1 MTPSGGNPL
10 HLSPDPAEL
19 FAQFPP
25 ADDLPRYQVVVP
37 GDVPPPYDGLLVHD
51 YHMTVTVE
59 AHHGDLVDVRPLAV
73 LHDGD
78 TYSRKIVLMLRGSGA
93 VVLFGIVRVNLAEL
107 APQVSAEIVAQK
119 TPFGR
124 VLIKHNVMRRV
135 EPTGFFRIDAGS
147 EQMAWFGLTEARPL
161 YGRVGFI
168 RCDGRRAVELFEVVA
183 PE

>member
-1 MTPSGGNPL
+1 MKRPRGNPL

-25 ADDLPRYQVVVP
+25 ADDVPRYQVIVP

-59 AHHGDLVDVRPLAV
+59 AHHGDLVDVRVLAV
-73 LHDGD
+73 RHEDDL
-78 TYSRKIVLMLRGSGA
+78 YSRKIVLTLRSSGK
-93 VVLFGIVRVNLAEL
+93 VVLFGIVRVNLAAL
-107 APQVSAEIVAQK
+107 AAPVRDEIVARK

-135 EPTGFFRIDAGS
+135 EPTGFFRIDTGPK
-147 EQMAWFGLTEARPL
+147 QLDWFGLTDAQPL
-161 YGRVGFI
+161 YGRVAFI
-168 RCDGRRAVELFEVVA
+168 RCDGVRAVELFEVVP

>member
-1 MTPSGGNPL
+1 MTFAGGNPL

-25 ADDLPRYQVVVP
+25 ADDLPRYQVIVP

-59 AHHGDLVDVRPLAV
+59 AYHGDLVDVRPLAV
-73 LHDGD
+73 QHEGD
-78 TYSRKIVLMLRGSGA
+78 IYSRKIVLSLRGSGQ
-93 VVLFGIVRVNLAEL
+93 VVLFGIVRVNLAAL
-107 APQVSAEIVAQK
+107 AQPVRDEIVARK

-135 EPTGFFRIDAGS
+135 EPTGFFRIDS
-147 EQMAWFGLTEARPL
+147 DPQQMAWFGLTDPQPL
-161 YGRVGFI
+161 YGRVAFI